1 MKLPSSEDQAIK
13 FERLRKQAEDLIKQR
28 SDISLETS
36 FDIMDLIHEL
46 KVHQAELEIQN
57 EELKRAQGELSDLYT
72 EYVELFDFAPSTYL
86 ILNPAGVINRI
97 NLTGVSL
104 FGREKKFLTNI
115 SIYSLFDPISENAYY
130 QAKNKATET
139 GEKQT
144 VELKLKRT
152 DEESIW
158 VRADIHAD
166 FNDDGTVMQ
175 WRISMV
181 DITSQ
186 KKAES
191 ALLESESR
199 FRELYENA
207 PLSYQSL
214 DERGNFLA
222 VNETWLTTLGY
233 SKAES
238 HRE

>member
-1 MKLPSSEDQAIK
+1 MILFP
-13 FERLRKQAEDLIKQR
+13 RTLIIR
-28 SDISLETS
+28 
-36 FDIMDLIHEL
+36 
-46 KVHQAELEIQN
+46 
-57 EELKRAQGELSDLYT
+57 
-72 EYVELFDFAPSTYL
+72 P
-86 ILNPAGVINRI
+86 
-97 NLTGVSL
+97 
-104 FGREKKFLTNI
+104 
-115 SIYSLFDPISENAYY
+115 
-130 QAKNKATET
+130 KNKATET

-166 FNDDGTVMQ
+166 FNDDGTLMQ

-233 SKAES
+233 SKAEVIGNKFS
-238 HRE
+238 KFLHPDWLDRFEDHFSIFKTVGEVRGTEFVMRKKDGTDILASFHGKIGKDSDGQFKQTHCVFYDITKQRFG